1 MPRAL
6 CALVLYVLRALV
18 PPAPRSLMLH
28 VTHSLSAL
36 MPYLPLALHALVP
49 HAPLALG
56 AFMPHV
62 PCALCALVLS
72 CLTDLVP
79 HVLSWCSIAETSTPY
94 TCRARWSETWL
105 LQKLRHVRNY
115 EKLYGSV
122 AIALNTHW
130 DVYVNCL
137 NTRAISSFKFRDTF
151 QHNI

>member
-1 MPRAL
+1 MCS
-6 CALVLYVLRALV
+6 CALRAS
-18 PPAPRSLMLH
+18 RSRTSCPTFSHASCDSFLKC
-28 VTHSLSAL
+28 S
-36 MPYLPLALHALVP
+36 HALTATCP
-49 HAPLALG
+49 TCSHAPLALG